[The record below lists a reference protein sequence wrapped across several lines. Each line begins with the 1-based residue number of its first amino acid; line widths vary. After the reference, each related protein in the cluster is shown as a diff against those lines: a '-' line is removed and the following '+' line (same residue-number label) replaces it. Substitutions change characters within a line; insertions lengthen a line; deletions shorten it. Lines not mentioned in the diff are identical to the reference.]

1 MYVTVVDHAVQ
12 TSDGIWEETVS
23 LREEVATLRAAVDE
37 AKDQL
42 LEREDSKLSLIR
54 GNDAKTTF
62 YTGLPSFA
70 VFMAL
75 FTFLEPK
82 MGKVSVWSGNSGRDI
97 TRGESSK
104 GRKRKLSLEEELLA
118 VLMRLRLGLLLEDMA
133 DRFDIAKGTAS
144 KIFTTWIKV
153 LAVELKTVFPWPSK
167 ELVLQKTPAQF
178 KQYPNTRILID
189 CTEVF
194 IQRPSSLQSQALTFS
209 NYKNHNTFKV
219 LVGISPGGVIT
230 FVSDLWGERVSDQ
243 EITKKCGLLDLLEP
257 GDNVMADKGLK
268 FRTYLH
274 QLESD

>member
-42 LEREDSKLSLIR
+42 LDREDSKLSLIR
-54 GNDAKTTF
+54 SNDAKAKL

-133 DRFDIAKGTAS
+133 DRFDIAKGTVS
-144 KIFTTWIKV
+144 KLFTTWIKV
-153 LAVELKTVFPWPSK
+153 LAVELKTVFPWPSN
-167 ELVLQKTPAQF
+167 ELVLQK
-178 KQYPNTRILID
+178 NT
-189 CTEVF
+189 CSV
-194 IQRPSSLQSQALTFS
+194 QA
-209 NYKNHNTFKV
+209 
-219 LVGISPGGVIT
+219 IP
-230 FVSDLWGERVSDQ
+230 
-243 EITKKCGLLDLLEP
+243 
-257 GDNVMADKGLK
+257 
-268 FRTYLH
+268 
-274 QLESD
+274 